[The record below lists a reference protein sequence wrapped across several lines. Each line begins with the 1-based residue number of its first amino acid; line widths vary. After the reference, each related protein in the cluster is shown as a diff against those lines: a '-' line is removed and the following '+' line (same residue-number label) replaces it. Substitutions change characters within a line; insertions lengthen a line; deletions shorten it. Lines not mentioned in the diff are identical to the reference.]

1 MARSTCSQEMS
12 DPILAE
18 REETEDVIEIAK
30 YLNRPNRD
38 RASFLVG
45 PDGSRIKIPDS
56 LHAVLTQAAQALAND
71 EAVSIVPVHH
81 ELTTQQAADL
91 LMVSRPHLIKMLENG
106 DIPYHKIGTHRRIR
120 FDDLMRY
127 RTKRDRRRLEMLQEL
142 ASEDAELGI

>member
-18 REETEDVIEIAK
+18 REEAEDVIEIAK

-45 PDGSRIKIPDS
+45 PDGSWVKIPDS
-56 LHAVLTQAAQALAND
+56 LHAVLAQAAQALAND

-91 LMVSRPHLIKMLENG
+91 LMMSRPHLIKMLENG
-106 DIPYHKIGTHRRIR
+106 DIPYHKTGTHRRIR

-127 RTKRDRRRLEMLQEL
+127 RTKRHRRRLEMLQEL
-142 ASEDAELGI
+142 AAEDAELGI

>member
-1 MARSTCSQEMS
+1 MS

-18 REETEDVIEIAK
+18 TEEAEDVIEIAR

-45 PDGSRIKIPDS
+45 SDGSRVKIPDS
-56 LHAVLTQAAQALAND
+56 LHAVLAQAAQALAND

-106 DIPYHKIGTHRRIR
+106 HIPYHKIGTHRRIR

-127 RTKRDRRRLEMLQEL
+127 RAKRHRRRLEMLQEL
-142 ASEDAELGI
+142 AAEDAELGI

>member
-1 MARSTCSQEMS
+1 MVRSTCSQEMS

-18 REETEDVIEIAK
+18 TEEAEDVIEIAR

-45 PDGSRIKIPDS
+45 SDGSRVKIPDS
-56 LHAVLTQAAQALAND
+56 LHAVLAQAAQALAND

-127 RTKRDRRRLEMLQEL
+127 RAKRHRRRLEMLQEL
-142 ASEDAELGI
+142 AAEDAELGI